1 MNGGSGGV
9 RRCAAPA
16 RVIGMPMV
24 PMVIERTARGERE
37 YDIYSRL
44 LNERIIFLGSAI
56 DDQVANLIV
65 AQLLHLE
72 SADPDKDISIYINS
86 PGGSI
91 YAGLAIYDTMHFIKP
106 DVSTM
111 CVGIAMSMGSLLLMG
126 GAHGKRFSLPNSRI
140 LIHQPSAGF
149 EGQSTD
155 IEIHARE
162 ILKTRARVDEI
173 YAHHTGRPVEEV
185 HKDMERDRF
194 FRPDQAAEYGLIDR
208 VIENH

>member
-1 MNGGSGGV
+1 
-9 RRCAAPA
+9 
-16 RVIGMPMV
+16 MPLV
-24 PMVIERTARGERE
+24 PTVVERSARGERE
-37 YDIYSRL
+37 YDIFSRL
-44 LNERIIFLGSAI
+44 LNERIIFLGEPV

-72 SADPDKDISIYINS
+72 SADAEKDISVYINS

-91 YAGLAIYDTMHFIKP
+91 YAGLAIYDTMQFVKP

-111 CVGIAMSMGSLLLMG
+111 CVGIAMSMGSLLLTG
-126 GAHGKRFSLPNSRI
+126 GARGKRSALPNSRI

-162 ILKTRARVDEI
+162 IIKTRKRIDEI
-173 YAHHTGRPVEEV
+173 YALHTGQPEEQV
-185 HKDMERDRF
+185 NRDMERDRF
-194 FRPDQAAEYGLIDR
+194 FTSKQSVEYGLIDR
-208 VIENH
+208 VIEQH